1 MPEKEEKEKNKKYSS
16 VQDYQVLEDIEHIRK
31 RPGNYI
37 GSTDEQG

>member
-1 MPEKEEKEKNKKYSS
+1 MPEKKDKKKYSS